1 MFSFISFLFIIG
13 LILLMTIISIAV
25 SIFKSVF
32 RIPFKIRKK
41 QPDITWEEKFFTLD
55 GGEYVDYEE
64 IKDEMD
70 VLRDTFKKKYKEERF
85 NIQNQK
91 MVSYLLR
98 KGFSWDLIEQFERNE
113 SEKYK

>member
-41 QPDITWEEKFFTLD
+41 QPDITWEKKFFTLD
-55 GGEYVDYEE
+55 EGEYVDYEE
-64 IKDEMD
+64 IKDE
-70 VLRDTFKKKYKEERF
+70 K
-85 NIQNQK
+85 
-91 MVSYLLR
+91 
-98 KGFSWDLIEQFERNE
+98 
-113 SEKYK
+113 

>member
-32 RIPFKIRKK
+32 ESFQNQKK
-41 QPDITWEEKFFTLD
+41 QPDITWEKKFFTLD

-64 IKDEMD
+64 IKDE
-70 VLRDTFKKKYKEERF
+70 K
-85 NIQNQK
+85 
-91 MVSYLLR
+91 
-98 KGFSWDLIEQFERNE
+98 
-113 SEKYK
+113 